1 MFFGPDI
8 SKPHWYS
15 GTLIWVGPGVMSL
28 RDPNNVHFFQIH
40 KICQTATITHTPI
53 TIAINMLIRHILVMR
68 LMLLLLLLLVVESSM
83 AWTILHPSLS
93 TTAFLHRRVARQRP
107 PPHAPIFT
115 TCTTH
120 LASSLSPPVGGGAG
134 KMKKKKLTSFPRY
147 LEVECWKRQD
157 LRGLESVLQSF
168 AEACKQM
175 SRIIQR
181 AQTDDVYGYYNSN
194 NDDAADTAISTNAN
208 KKNKNVQGEVQQK
221 LDVLC
226 NTILLRA
233 FCGGGRQIHSV
244 ASEEEDDPR
253 CCSDV
258 MVRFLC
264 CIHSFHLFNVCWFM
278 ASPSGHKMARPVE
291 ASASS
296 A

>member
-1 MFFGPDI
+1 
-8 SKPHWYS
+8 
-15 GTLIWVGPGVMSL
+15 
-28 RDPNNVHFFQIH
+28 
-40 KICQTATITHTPI
+40 
-53 TIAINMLIRHILVMR
+53 MLIRHILVVR
-68 LMLLLLLLLVVESSM
+68 QQLLLLLLLVVESSM
-83 AWTILHPSLS
+83 AWTILHPLS
-93 TTAFLHRRVARQRP
+93 TTAFLHRRVARRQRP

-120 LASSLSPPVGGGAG
+120 LASSLSPPGGGGAG

-194 NDDAADTAISTNAN
+194 NDDAADTAISTTAN
-208 KKNKNVQGEVQQK
+208 KKKNKNVQGEVQQK

-258 MVRFLC
+258 MVRFLFV
-264 CIHSFHLFNVCWFM
+264 FHHAFIVSSLLLPLATKKRGIWRH
-278 ASPSGHKMARPVE
+278 PHRPK
-291 ASASS
+291 
-296 A
+296 

>member
-1 MFFGPDI
+1 
-8 SKPHWYS
+8 
-15 GTLIWVGPGVMSL
+15 
-28 RDPNNVHFFQIH
+28 
-40 KICQTATITHTPI
+40 
-53 TIAINMLIRHILVMR
+53 MLIRHILVVR
-68 LMLLLLLLLVVESSM
+68 RLLLLLLLVVESSM

-93 TTAFLHRRVARQRP
+93 TTAFLHRREARRQRP
-107 PPHAPIFT
+107 PSHAPIFT
-115 TCTTH
+115 TCTTP
-120 LASSLSPPVGGGAG
+120 LASSLSPPGGGGAG

-194 NDDAADTAISTNAN
+194 NDDAADAITATGNN

-258 MVRFLC
+258 MVRVFVIF
-264 CIHSFHLFNVCWFM
+264 IHCVFVHGF
-278 ASPSGHKMARPVE
+278 SPLPQNGE
-291 ASASS
+291 AIGGILIVRMTSYTSHIPLMNIFALTLHIHNHS
-296 A
+296 